1 MFDYNY
7 MMVKMSTF
15 HLRIFLLHNNL
26 GSLLFFLFFV
36 CFCCLEDFS
45 QMVFKMNAEIYA
57 RIWTFS
63 RVFFLCILKEPILIW
78 PTDLTEI
85 IKTCFMLGCYT
96 AIFNITA
103 ETSGQK
109 STGKVFPK
117 KINLWFSCA
126 QIVES
131 LKKKSRLIM
140 RAFQEKLITFSVK
153 NNNFPLMNPLL
164 AAIDLQEA
172 LPRVIH
178 DPDKKIHCRIQTER
192 TAFLLYR
199 VWLAIIENQSF
210 SMTKDLMLSRDSV
223 VTWWEEKTSD
233 VQS

>member
-63 RVFFLCILKEPILIW
+63 RVFFLCILKEPISIW

-117 KINLWFSCA
+117 KIKLWFSCA

-131 LKKKSRLIM
+131 LKKKIQAHNESFPRLI
-140 RAFQEKLITFSVK
+140 QL
-153 NNNFPLMNPLL
+153 
-164 AAIDLQEA
+164 
-172 LPRVIH
+172 H
-178 DPDKKIHCRIQTER
+178 
-192 TAFLLYR
+192 FLLKITIFPS
-199 VWLAIIENQSF
+199 WTPCWQP
-210 SMTKDLMLSRDSV
+210 
-223 VTWWEEKTSD
+223 
-233 VQS
+233 

>member
-103 ETSGQK
+103 ETLGPQ
-109 STGKVFPK
+109 STGKVFSQK
-117 KINLWFSCA
+117 NQRIMIFMCSNCF
-126 QIVES
+126 ES
-131 LKKKSRLIM
+131 LFKKNHSRLLM
-140 RAFQEKLITFSVK
+140 RA
-153 NNNFPLMNPLL
+153 
-164 AAIDLQEA
+164 LQRY
-172 LPRVIH
+172 LV
-178 DPDKKIHCRIQTER
+178 
-192 TAFLLYR
+192 
-199 VWLAIIENQSF
+199 
-210 SMTKDLMLSRDSV
+210 
-223 VTWWEEKTSD
+223 
-233 VQS
+233 